1 MIDAGSKT
9 GSANTIVPFVKQYC
23 TDGILEYVIATHM
36 HEDHIASFVGSSSAN
51 YANGVFKSFECKT
64 IIDAPLTS
72 SKITSNV
79 YNNYITLRQAE
90 VAEGAK
96 HYTALECWKNENGA
110 QRSYELGEGATLQ
123 ILYQKYYEQSTSNEN
138 NYSVCTLITQGE
150 NNYLFTGDLEKEGEI
165 SLVASN
171 TLPQGVF
178 YKAGHH
184 GSATSSNA
192 ELIDVIKP
200 KVVVATCVAGDT
212 HGFPKQ
218 SFINNIAKYTD
229 KLYIPSYKSS
239 SFVMLNGNICVSSTD
254 GKSVQVTGSNNDTLF
269 KDTSWFKSNR
279 STPSWWLS

>member
-1 MIDAGSKT
+1 MLIDAGSKRD
-9 GSANTIVPFVKQYC
+9 SAATLVPYIKQYC
-23 TDGILEYVIATHM
+23 TDGILEYVIATHA
-36 HEDHIASFVGSSSAN
+36 HEDHIAAFVG
-51 YANGVFKSFECKT
+51 YNGTDGIFNKFKCKT
-64 IIDAPLTS
+64 IIDFPKANS
-72 SKITSNV
+72 SSGIYRDYKTWR
-79 YNNYITLRQAE
+79 TKE
-90 VAEGAK
+90 VQLGAV
-96 HYTALECWKNENGA
+96 HYTALDCWNNANGA
-110 QRSYELGEGATLQ
+110 SRSYTLGDGVTMH

-218 SFINNIAKYTD
+218 SFINSIAKYTD

-254 GKSVQVTGSNNDTLF
+254 GKTVQVTGSNNDTLF